1 MSGLRIVRVA
11 THPNAQGK
19 GYGSRALELLL
30 KYYQGDLV
38 DADNIKTDE
47 MKDMKERVKKAKAAE
62 SGKEL
67 KDEKIKPKKHL
78 QPIL

>member
-1 MSGLRIVRVA
+1 
-11 THPNAQGK
+11 
-19 GYGSRALELLL
+19 L

-47 MKDMKERVKKAKAAE
+47 RKDMMEKVKKAKAAE
-62 SGKEL
+62 SGKVL